1 MNKLYLILLTLF
13 IFSCQSTKQSTELD
27 SGIPAWVKE
36 YPVSDSH
43 FVGIG
48 IADRSS
54 HPQDYI
60 QIAQQN
66 ALQNLSSQIKVSISS
81 QSVFLQMDREYG
93 YEEDYKSNIEVKANE
108 ILEGYVLAGTFSQNN
123 EYWVYYKLDKQFYQ
137 ETRLARI
144 QEAIEESKYF
154 LNKAIMH
161 YTPLKD
167 KYIYYV
173 KALDVLEPYL
183 SEPLKTE
190 FDRETVFLGS
200 EIIARFRSYIDDFY
214 IFSLTKKIKAMIGN
228 SVDKIKLA
236 VQYKDDRLAEIPLI
250 TSSSSLELN
259 NLSQETDTNGVFMT
273 SVPKIKSTET
283 FQKIEVGI
291 DFQNWLDVGSESD
304 FIKKLFKGIKTHQIN
319 VPVYV
324 YTPTVYVQTEEKHF
338 GKDDNGTDIRYAAE
352 SALTQLG
359 FTPVGNKN
367 DAQIFLNFKIDSRK
381 GIEQKGQKM
390 FTAFSDMSVQAK
402 DLNKRVIFSKTVNKI
417 KGIQLDFAQ
426 AENDSYQQAIKE
438 VKESI
443 IPEFVNSF
451 IKD

>member
-1 MNKLYLILLTLF
+1 MNKLYLLLFFLL
-13 IFSCQSTKQSTELD
+13 IFSCQSSKKTSEIDAGL
-27 SGIPAWVKE
+27 PAWVKE

-43 FVGIG
+43 YIGIG
-48 IADRSS
+48 IADRSA

-60 QIAQQN
+60 QVAQQN

-108 ILEGYVLAGTFSQNN
+108 ILEGYELSGTFTQQN
-123 EYWVYYKLDKQFYQ
+123 EYWVYYRLNKQLYQ
-137 ETRLARI
+137 ETRMARI

-200 EIIARFRSYIDDFY
+200 EIVARFRSHIDDY
-214 IFSLTKKIKAMIGN
+214 QIYCKTKKINAMIGN

-236 VQYKDDRLAEIPLI
+236 VEHNGNRLSDVPLI
-250 TSSSSLELN
+250 TTSLFLELN
-259 NLSQETDTNGVFMT
+259 DLSQSTDTNGIFIT
-273 SVPKIKSTET
+273 SVPKIKSVERV
-283 FQKIEVGI
+283 QKIEVGI
-291 DFQNWLDVGSESD
+291 DFQDWLDEASQSD
-304 FIKKLFKGIKTHQIN
+304 FIKKLFKNIKTHQIN

-338 GKDDNGTDIRYAAE
+338 GVDQNSSDIRFAVE
-352 SALTQLG
+352 SALSG
-359 FTPVGNKN
+359 MSFTPVSNKN
-367 DAQIFLNFKIDSRK
+367 DAQIFLYVKSDTRK
-381 GIEQKGQKM
+381 GKELQGQKM
-390 FTAFSDMSVQAK
+390 FTVFLDMSIQAK
-402 DLNKRVIFSKTVNKI
+402 DLDKRVIFSKTVNKI
-417 KGIQLDFAQ
+417 KGIQLDFQQ
-426 AENDSYQQAIKE
+426 AENESYQQAIKE
-438 VKESI
+438 IKKTI

-451 IKD
+451 VED

>member
-1 MNKLYLILLTLF
+1 MNKLYLLLLTLF

-43 FVGIG
+43 FIGIG

-123 EYWVYYKLDKQFYQ
+123 EYWVYYKLDKQLYQ

-291 DFQNWLDVGSESD
+291 DFQNWLDAGSESD

>member
-1 MNKLYLILLTLF
+1 MNKLYLLLFFLL
-13 IFSCQSTKQSTELD
+13 IFSCQSSKKTSEIDAGL
-27 SGIPAWVKE
+27 PAWVKE

-43 FVGIG
+43 YIGIG
-48 IADRSS
+48 IADRSA

-60 QIAQQN
+60 QVAQQN

-108 ILEGYVLAGTFSQNN
+108 ILEGYELSGTFTQQN
-123 EYWVYYKLDKQFYQ
+123 EYWVYYRLNKQLYQ
-137 ETRLARI
+137 ETRMARI

-200 EIIARFRSYIDDFY
+200 EIVARFRSHIDDY
-214 IFSLTKKIKAMIGN
+214 QIYCKTKKINAMIGN

-236 VQYKDDRLAEIPLI
+236 VEHNGNRLSDVPLI
-250 TSSSSLELN
+250 TTSLFLELN
-259 NLSQETDTNGVFMT
+259 DLSQSTDTNGIFIT
-273 SVPKIKSTET
+273 SVPKIKSVERV
-283 FQKIEVGI
+283 QKIEVGI
-291 DFQNWLDVGSESD
+291 DFQDWLDEASESD
-304 FIKKLFKGIKTHQIN
+304 FIKKLFKNIKTHQIN

-338 GKDDNGTDIRYAAE
+338 GVDQNSSDIRFAVE
-352 SALTQLG
+352 SALSG
-359 FTPVGNKN
+359 MSFTPVSNKN
-367 DAQIFLNFKIDSRK
+367 DAQIFLYVKSDTRK
-381 GIEQKGQKM
+381 GKELQGQKM
-390 FTAFSDMSVQAK
+390 FTVFLDMSIQAK
-402 DLNKRVIFSKTVNKI
+402 DLDKRVIFSKTVNKI
-417 KGIQLDFAQ
+417 KGIQLDFQQ
-426 AENDSYQQAIKE
+426 AENESYQQAIKE
-438 VKESI
+438 IKKTI

-451 IKD
+451 VED

>member
-1 MNKLYLILLTLF
+1 MNKLYLLLLTLF

-123 EYWVYYKLDKQFYQ
+123 EYWVYYKLDKQLYQ

-259 NLSQETDTNGVFMT
+259 NLSQETDTNGIFMT

-291 DFQNWLDVGSESD
+291 DFQNWLDAGSESD

-426 AENDSYQQAIKE
+426 AENDSYQQAVKE

>member
-1 MNKLYLILLTLF
+1 MNKLYLLLLTLF

-123 EYWVYYKLDKQFYQ
+123 EYWVYYKLDKQLYQ

-228 SVDKIKLA
+228 SVNKIKLA

-291 DFQNWLDVGSESD
+291 DFQNWLDAGSESD

-402 DLNKRVIFSKTVNKI
+402 DLDKRVIFSKTVNKI

-426 AENDSYQQAIKE
+426 AENDSYQQAIKQ

-443 IPEFVNSF
+443 IPELVNSF

>member
-1 MNKLYLILLTLF
+1 MNKLYLLLLTLL
-13 IFSCQSTKQSTELD
+13 IFSCQSSKQTTELD
-27 SGIPAWVKE
+27 AGIPAWVKQ
-36 YPVSDSH
+36 YPVSESH
-43 FVGIG
+43 YIGIG

-108 ILEGYVLAGTFSQNN
+108 ILEGYLLSGTFSQNN
-123 EYWVYYKLDKQFYQ
+123 EYWVYYKLNKQLYQ
-137 ETRLARI
+137 ETRTARI

-214 IFSLTKKIKAMIGN
+214 IFSLTKKIKALIGN

-236 VQYKDDRLAEIPLI
+236 VQYEDKRLAEIPLI
-250 TSSSSLELN
+250 TTSSSLELN
-259 NLSQETDTNGVFMT
+259 NISQETDTNGIFIT

-291 DFQNWLDVGSESD
+291 DFQDWLDAGSESD

-338 GKDDNGTDIRYAAE
+338 GNDENGSDIRYAAE
-352 SALTQLG
+352 SALTEMG

-402 DLNKRVIFSKTVNKI
+402 DLDKRVIFSKTVNKI

-426 AENDSYQQAIKE
+426 AENDSYQQAIKQ

-443 IPEFVNSF
+443 IPELVNSF

>member
-1 MNKLYLILLTLF
+1 MNKLYLLLLTLF

-123 EYWVYYKLDKQFYQ
+123 EYWVYYKLDKQLYQ

-228 SVDKIKLA
+228 SVNKIKLA

-291 DFQNWLDVGSESD
+291 DFQNWLDAGSESD

>member
-1 MNKLYLILLTLF
+1 MNKLYLLLLTLF

-123 EYWVYYKLDKQFYQ
+123 EYWVYYKLDKQLFQ

-173 KALDVLEPYL
+173 KALDVLEHYL

-291 DFQNWLDVGSESD
+291 DFQNWLDAGSESD

>member
-1 MNKLYLILLTLF
+1 MNKLYLLLLTLF

-123 EYWVYYKLDKQFYQ
+123 EYWVYYKLDKQLYQ

-273 SVPKIKSTET
+273 SVPKIKSPET

-291 DFQNWLDVGSESD
+291 DFQNWLDAGSESD

-324 YTPTVYVQTEEKHF
+324 YTPNVYVQTEEKHF

>member
-1 MNKLYLILLTLF
+1 MNKLYLLLLTLF

-123 EYWVYYKLDKQFYQ
+123 EYWVYYKLDKQLYQ

-173 KALDVLEPYL
+173 KALDVLEHYL

-291 DFQNWLDVGSESD
+291 DFQNWLDAGSESD

>member
-1 MNKLYLILLTLF
+1 MNKLYLLLLTLF

-123 EYWVYYKLDKQFYQ
+123 EYWVYYKLDKQLYQ

-291 DFQNWLDVGSESD
+291 DFQNWLDAGSESD

-438 VKESI
+438 VKKSI

>member
-1 MNKLYLILLTLF
+1 
-13 IFSCQSTKQSTELD
+13 
-27 SGIPAWVKE
+27 
-36 YPVSDSH
+36 
-43 FVGIG
+43 
-48 IADRSS
+48 
-54 HPQDYI
+54 
-60 QIAQQN
+60 
-66 ALQNLSSQIKVSISS
+66 
-81 QSVFLQMDREYG
+81 
-93 YEEDYKSNIEVKANE
+93 
-108 ILEGYVLAGTFSQNN
+108 
-123 EYWVYYKLDKQFYQ
+123 LDKQLYQ

-291 DFQNWLDVGSESD
+291 DFQNWLDAGSESD

>member
-123 EYWVYYKLDKQFYQ
+123 EYWVYYKLDKQLYQ

-291 DFQNWLDVGSESD
+291 DFQNWLDAGSESD

>member
-1 MNKLYLILLTLF
+1 
-13 IFSCQSTKQSTELD
+13 
-27 SGIPAWVKE
+27 
-36 YPVSDSH
+36 
-43 FVGIG
+43 
-48 IADRSS
+48 
-54 HPQDYI
+54 
-60 QIAQQN
+60 
-66 ALQNLSSQIKVSISS
+66 
-81 QSVFLQMDREYG
+81 
-93 YEEDYKSNIEVKANE
+93 
-108 ILEGYVLAGTFSQNN
+108 
-123 EYWVYYKLDKQFYQ
+123 
-137 ETRLARI
+137 
-144 QEAIEESKYF
+144 
-154 LNKAIMH
+154 
-161 YTPLKD
+161 
-167 KYIYYV
+167 
-173 KALDVLEPYL
+173 
-183 SEPLKTE
+183 
-190 FDRETVFLGS
+190 
-200 EIIARFRSYIDDFY
+200 
-214 IFSLTKKIKAMIGN
+214 MIGN
-228 SVDKIKLA
+228 SVNKIKLA

-291 DFQNWLDVGSESD
+291 DFQNWLDAGSESD

-443 IPEFVNSF
+443 IPQFVNSF

>member
-1 MNKLYLILLTLF
+1 MNKLYLLLFSIL
-13 IFSCQSTKQSTELD
+13 IFSCQSSKKTSEIDAGL
-27 SGIPAWVKE
+27 PAWVKE

-43 FVGIG
+43 YIGIG
-48 IADRSS
+48 IADRSA

-60 QIAQQN
+60 QVAQQN

-108 ILEGYVLAGTFSQNN
+108 ILEGYELSGTFTQQN
-123 EYWVYYKLDKQFYQ
+123 EYWVYYRLNKQLYQ
-137 ETRLARI
+137 ETRMARI

-200 EIIARFRSYIDDFY
+200 EIVARFRSHIDDY
-214 IFSLTKKIKAMIGN
+214 QIYCKTKKINAMIGN

-236 VQYKDDRLAEIPLI
+236 VEHNGNRLSDVPLI
-250 TSSSSLELN
+250 TTSLFLELN
-259 NLSQETDTNGVFMT
+259 DLSQSTDTNGIFTT
-273 SVPKIKSTET
+273 SVPKIKSVERV
-283 FQKIEVGI
+283 QKIEVGI
-291 DFQNWLDVGSESD
+291 DFQDWLDEASESD
-304 FIKKLFKGIKTHQIN
+304 FIKKLFKNIKTHQIN

-338 GKDDNGTDIRYAAE
+338 GVDENSSDIRFAVE
-352 SALTQLG
+352 SALSAMSY
-359 FTPVGNKN
+359 TPVSNKN
-367 DAQIFLNFKIDSRK
+367 DAQIFLYVKSDTRK
-381 GIEQKGQKM
+381 GKELQGQKM
-390 FTAFSDMSVQAK
+390 FTVFLDMSIQAK
-402 DLNKRVIFSKTVNKI
+402 DLDKRVIFSKTVNKI
-417 KGIQLDFAQ
+417 KGIQLDFQQ
-426 AENDSYQQAIKE
+426 AENESYQQAIKE
-438 VKESI
+438 IKKTI

-451 IKD
+451 VED

>member
-1 MNKLYLILLTLF
+1 MNKLYLLLLTLF

-123 EYWVYYKLDKQFYQ
+123 EYWVYYKLDKQLYQ

-291 DFQNWLDVGSESD
+291 DFQNWLDAGSESD

-324 YTPTVYVQTEEKHF
+324 YTPNVYVQTEEKHF

>member
-1 MNKLYLILLTLF
+1 MNKLYLLLLTLF

-123 EYWVYYKLDKQFYQ
+123 EYWVYYKLDKQLYQ

-291 DFQNWLDVGSESD
+291 DFQNWLDAGSESD
-304 FIKKLFKGIKTHQIN
+304 FIKKLFKGIKT
-319 VPVYV
+319 
-324 YTPTVYVQTEEKHF
+324 
-338 GKDDNGTDIRYAAE
+338 
-352 SALTQLG
+352 S
-359 FTPVGNKN
+359 
-367 DAQIFLNFKIDSRK
+367 
-381 GIEQKGQKM
+381 
-390 FTAFSDMSVQAK
+390 
-402 DLNKRVIFSKTVNKI
+402 
-417 KGIQLDFAQ
+417 
-426 AENDSYQQAIKE
+426 
-438 VKESI
+438 
-443 IPEFVNSF
+443 
-451 IKD
+451 

>member
-1 MNKLYLILLTLF
+1 MNKLYLLLLTLF
-13 IFSCQSTKQSTELD
+13 IFSCQSTKQSAELD

-123 EYWVYYKLDKQFYQ
+123 EYWVYYKLDKQLYQ

-291 DFQNWLDVGSESD
+291 DFQNWLDAGSESD